1 MYIIELTYEK
11 NLDEVEKY
19 LSEHKIFLD
28 KYYKKNI
35 FICSG
40 RKNPRN
46 GGIILCKAKNLEEIK
61 AIIQEEPF
69 NRENIAKYRVINFE
83 PSKYKEEFKHCI

>member
-28 KYYKKNI
+28 KMD
-35 FICSG
+35 
-40 RKNPRN
+40 
-46 GGIILCKAKNLEEIK
+46 
-61 AIIQEEPF
+61 
-69 NRENIAKYRVINFE
+69 
-83 PSKYKEEFKHCI
+83 CIMKCDT